1 MTDTINETQK
11 KPSTFKKFLPLIV
24 IAAGFALAYFMGW
37 TKYLNPQLLVENADY
52 LQNLVNNNFLLVLV
66 GFIALYAVL
75 TVFMLPASI
84 LTVASGFLFGTL
96 IGAPAVVIGATIGAC
111 VLFLAAKT
119 SLQETLKGVAGP
131 FISKMEKEYN
141 ESPFS
146 YLFTLR
152 LIPVFPFAVANIAP
166 ALLGAKFRD
175 YLITT
180 AVGII
185 PGTVAY
191 SLIGNGL
198 RETIK
203 DAGANSD
210 NINVGELM
218 GATFVNMLPAFGMLI
233 LVALMPVVYKKFIKK
248 APAQA

>member
-1 MTDTINETQK
+1 MTEVTADT
-11 KPSTFKKFLPLIV
+11 KPGSSKLKKFLPLII
-24 IAAGFALAYFMGW
+24 IAAGFAIAYFMGW

-52 LQNLVNNNFLLVLV
+52 LQNLVQENFLLVLI

-96 IGAPAVVIGATIGAC
+96 IGAPAVVLGATIGAC
-111 VLFLAAKT
+111 ALFIAAKT
-119 SLQETLKGVAGP
+119 SLQDTLKGVAGP
-131 FISKMEKEYN
+131 FIEKMEKEYN

-166 ALLGAKFRD
+166 ALLGAKFKD

-180 AVGII
+180 AIGII

-203 DAGANSD
+203 SAGANTD
-210 NINVGELM
+210 EINVGALM
-218 GATFVNMLPAFGMLI
+218 GETFINMLPAFGMLI
-233 LVALMPVVYKKFIKK
+233 LVALIPVFYKKFIKK
-248 APAQA
+248 SSVSA

>member
-1 MTDTINETQK
+1 MAKLK
-11 KPSTFKKFLPLIV
+11 KWLPLLI
-24 IAAGFALAYFMGW
+24 IISGFAFAYFMGRF
-37 TKYLNPQLLVENADY
+37 KYLNPQLLVENADS
-52 LQNLVNNNFLLVLV
+52 LQTLVSDNFLLVLL

-84 LTVASGFLFGTL
+84 LTVASGFLFGVYV
-96 IGAPAVVIGATIGAC
+96 GAPAVVIGATVGAC
-111 VLFLAAKT
+111 GLFLAAKT

-175 YLITT
+175 YVITT
-180 AVGII
+180 ALGII

-191 SLIGNGL
+191 SLIGHGL
-198 RETIK
+198 RETLK
-203 DAGANSD
+203 DAGTNPE
-210 NINVGELM
+210 NVNVADLM

-233 LVALMPVVYKKFIKK
+233 AVALIPIIYKKFFKK
-248 APAQA
+248 SAATA

>member
-1 MTDTINETQK
+1 MTEVTADTQPGSSK
-11 KPSTFKKFLPLIV
+11 LKKFLPLIV
-24 IAAGFALAYFMGW
+24 IAAGFAIAYFMGW

-52 LQNLVNNNFLLVLV
+52 LQNLVQENFLLVLI

-96 IGAPAVVIGATIGAC
+96 IGAPAVVLGATIGAC
-111 VLFLAAKT
+111 ALFIAAKT

-131 FISKMEKEYN
+131 FIEKMEKEYN

-166 ALLGAKFRD
+166 ALLGAKFKD

-180 AVGII
+180 TIGII

-203 DAGANSD
+203 SAGANTD
-210 NINVGELM
+210 EINVGALM
-218 GATFVNMLPAFGMLI
+218 GETFINMLPAFGMLI
-233 LVALMPVVYKKFIKK
+233 LVALIPVFYKKFIKK
-248 APAQA
+248 SSVSA

>member
-1 MTDTINETQK
+1 MTEVTADT
-11 KPSTFKKFLPLIV
+11 KPGSSKLKKFLPLII
-24 IAAGFALAYFMGW
+24 IAAGFAIAYFMGW

-52 LQNLVNNNFLLVLV
+52 LQNLVQENFLLVLI

-96 IGAPAVVIGATIGAC
+96 IGAPAVVLGATIGAC
-111 VLFLAAKT
+111 ALFIAAKT

-131 FISKMEKEYN
+131 FIEKMEKEYN

-166 ALLGAKFRD
+166 ALLGAKFKD

-180 AVGII
+180 AIGII

-203 DAGANSD
+203 SAGANTD
-210 NINVGELM
+210 EINVGALM
-218 GATFVNMLPAFGMLI
+218 GETFINMLPAFGMLI
-233 LVALMPVVYKKFIKK
+233 LVALIPVFYKKFIKK
-248 APAQA
+248 SSVSA